1 MKTKYEAFKPARKT
15 IWNEY
20 NHLVNVAIKAEDEV
34 LSAKWKA
41 SDTLNRLLI
50 EVRRS
55 KDRVVAAIRECEKE
69 ADKLPEA
76 TPQNN
81 PTDKMQDRFDLRE
94 EIENRDPLEKGNW
107 NKF

>member
-15 IWNEY
+15 VWHEY
-20 NHLVNVAIKAEDEV
+20 NHIVDAAIKAEDEV

-50 EVRRS
+50 EIRRS
-55 KDRVVAAIRECEKE
+55 KDRVIAAIRDCEQK
-69 ADKLPEA
+69 AAKLPED
-76 TPQNN
+76 TTQNN
-81 PTDKMQDRFDLRE
+81 PTDNMQERFDRRE
-94 EIENRDPLEKGNW
+94 EIENRDPMEKGNW